1 MLHGPAG
8 QQALQRGPRLGV
20 LGIDIEDVL
29 VRLDRFGHVPQR
41 HFQDLSQPKS
51 ELDDLIVGVRQ
62 TNLATNNVR

>member
-1 MLHGPAG
+1 M
-8 QQALQRGPRLGV
+8 
-20 LGIDIEDVL
+20 LGINVEDVL

-62 TNLATNNVR
+62 TNLATNNVRLTEEAEVAIDAHRR